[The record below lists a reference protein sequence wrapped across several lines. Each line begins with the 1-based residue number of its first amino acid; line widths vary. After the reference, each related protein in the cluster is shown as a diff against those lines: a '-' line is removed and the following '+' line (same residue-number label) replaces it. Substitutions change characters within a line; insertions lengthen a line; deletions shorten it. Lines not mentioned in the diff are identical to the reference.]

1 MLSIDTLGYELAA
14 IIYLLGAAM
23 YVITMVDA
31 ETHQSTSASTLAGI
45 LWPYAACVI
54 IFLVV
59 SGRLGDDDDEG
70 DLE

>member
-23 YVITMVDA
+23 YVTTMVDA
-31 ETHQSTSASTLAGI
+31 ETHQSTFGSTLAGI

-59 SGRLGDDDDEG
+59 SGRLGDDDEG